1 MSKSFQH
8 EKPPARINL
17 FLEVQKGDAQKKLEL
32 PMRLLVTGDFTGKE
46 SDVPVEDREV
56 INLNKDNFEKVM
68 KSQNLGLD
76 YSVENKL
83 AGEGEMAVNL
93 TFEDM
98 KDFSPEEI
106 AKKVPQLS
114 KLLATRN
121 LLHDLRNRLISVR
134 DFRQQ
139 LESVI
144 SDKAAREELLAE
156 LEKVVPSVSADDAA
170 SDDD

>member
-1 MSKSFQH
+1 MAKSFQH

-83 AGEGEMAVNL
+83 TGDGEMAVNL
-93 TFEDM
+93 SFEDM

-106 AKKVPQLS
+106 AKQVPQLS

-156 LEKVVPSVSADDAA
+156 LEKVVPSVNEDDAA
-170 SDDD
+170 SDDG

>member
-1 MSKSFQH
+1 MAKSFQH

-17 FLEVQKGDAQKKLEL
+17 FLEVQKGDAKKKVEL

-68 KSQNLGLD
+68 KSQELGLEYNVD
-76 YSVENKL
+76 NKL
-83 AGEGEMAVNL
+83 TGQGEMPVKL
-93 TFEDM
+93 DFEDM
-98 KDFSPEEI
+98 KDFSPDQI
-106 AKKVPQLS
+106 AKKVPELA
-114 KLLATRN
+114 KLLAARN
-121 LLHDLRNRLISVR
+121 LLQDLRNRLISVR

-144 SDKAAREELLAE
+144 TDEAARNELLAE
-156 LEKVVPSVSADDAA
+156 LEKVVPSVGEEGGDSEE
-170 SDDD
+170 